1 MEFAFYICGLI
12 AILAT
17 LRVVTHTNPV
27 HALLYLIISLLAI
40 AGVFFSLGAYFAGAL
55 EIIVYAG
62 AIMVLFVFVVMMLN
76 LGGTEI
82 EQERKWLQPGIW
94 IGPAI
99 LSAVLLVVIV
109 YAILGI
115 NDQGIDGAAINAK
128 EVGIALFGP
137 YVLAVE
143 LASMLLLAG
152 LVVAFHIGRE
162 ERAGEVLSNRLND
175 SDKTKNGGTRMIP
188 LTHGLILAAILFVL
202 GLTGLV
208 IRRNLLFMLIS
219 LEIMINAAA
228 LAFVVA
234 GSYWGQADGQIMY
247 ILAIS
252 LAAAEASIGLAL
264 LLQLHRRRQNL
275 NIDSVSELRG

>member
-1 MEFAFYICGLI
+1 MEFAFYICGLV

-17 LRVVTHTNPV
+17 LRVITHTNPV

-76 LGGTEI
+76 LGGSEI
-82 EQERKWLQPGIW
+82 EQERQWLKPQVW
-94 IGPAI
+94 IGPGI
-99 LSAVLLVVIV
+99 LSVILLAVIV
-109 YAILGI
+109 YGILGVS
-115 NDQGIDGAAINAK
+115 DQGIEGNAISAN

-162 ERAGEVLSNRLND
+162 DRAGEVISNRQND
-175 SDKTKNGGTRMIP
+175 SKRKTEE
-188 LTHGLILAAILFVL
+188 HA
-202 GLTGLV
+202 
-208 IRRNLLFMLIS
+208 
-219 LEIMINAAA
+219 
-228 LAFVVA
+228 
-234 GSYWGQADGQIMY
+234 
-247 ILAIS
+247 
-252 LAAAEASIGLAL
+252 
-264 LLQLHRRRQNL
+264 
-275 NIDSVSELRG
+275 